1 MDIEYPSHSL
11 PDKVEMDYF
20 PAPCLVVQTLPP
32 IQTGDLPQLMQIL
45 NMIGV
50 CITLEVVTWS
60 EACPDVRV
68 EKRKK
73 KCPFLVQSE

>member
-1 MDIEYPSHSL
+1 MDIEYRSHSL

-20 PAPCLVVQTLPP
+20 PAPCLVVQTVPP
-32 IQTGDLPQLMQIL
+32 IATGDLPQLMQIL

-50 CITLEVVTWS
+50 CITHETWS

-73 KCPFLVQSE
+73 MGHFLAESE